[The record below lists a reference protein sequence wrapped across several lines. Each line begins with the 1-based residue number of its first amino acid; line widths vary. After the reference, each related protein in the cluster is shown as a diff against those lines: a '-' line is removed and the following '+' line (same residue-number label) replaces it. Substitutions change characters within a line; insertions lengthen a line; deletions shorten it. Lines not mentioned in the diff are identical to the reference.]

1 MTELEEDAALDAAW
15 LQALDDADAPAGP
28 DLEYDNDFLAL
39 TQAAAGKPETQ
50 FGAAEPPDWRT
61 VRKQAESMMARTR
74 DLRVAVLWARAM
86 VRLEGFGGLPPGLKL
101 LDALVTAQWASV
113 HPQPD
118 PDDGDPYA
126 RVNALTVLGTFDGL
140 LGDVRAARLVPDR
153 ALADLTARAV
163 ELALGLASAAG
174 GEPEPGRGSVEQML
188 AAAIGADAA
197 LRARCAEVAE
207 RARSLNL
214 AIEAA
219 LGGEAPDLQPLIKL
233 LNGIVTLMPPD
244 PEAEPEGAGE
254 AGSGATGGAAGGAAG
269 GGAQT
274 RGLAGSVNSREDAI
288 RAIDMVC
295 AYLSRAEPTN
305 PAPLFLK
312 RARQL
317 ISHDFLQ
324 LLKVL
329 APDALPEVA
338 RIVGVDPDS
347 IESPDGT

>member
-1 MTELEEDAALDAAW
+1 MPAATMTELEEDAALDAAW

-50 FGAAEPPDWRT
+50 FAAAEPPDWRG
-61 VRKQAESMMARTR
+61 VRKLAESMMARTR
-74 DLRVAVLWARAM
+74 DLRVAVLWVRAL
-86 VRLEGFGGLPPGLKL
+86 VRLDGFGGLLPGLKL
-101 LDALVTAQWASV
+101 LDALVTVQWAGV
-113 HPQPD
+113 HPLPD

-126 RVNALTVLGTFDGL
+126 RVNALTVLGTLDGL
-140 LGDVRAARLVPDR
+140 LGDVRTARLVQDR

-163 ELALGLASAAG
+163 ELALGLAPAAG
-174 GEPEPGRGSVEQML
+174 GEPEPGRGAVEQML
-188 AAAIGADAA
+188 AAAIASDPA
-197 LRARCAEVAE
+197 LRTRCGEIAE
-207 RARSLNL
+207 RARQLNL

-219 LGGEAPDLQPLIKL
+219 LGGEAPDLQPLVKL
-233 LNGIVTLMPPD
+233 LNGIVTLLPPD
-244 PEAEPEGAGE
+244 PEAEAEAAGE
-254 AGSGATGGAAGGAAG
+254 AGGGAAGAGGAAP
-269 GGAQT
+269 A

-347 IESPDGT
+347 IESPDGA